1 MYSLPSAFSV
11 KPEVSCVNKN
21 LPLPMQVAGGSFFI
35 ASNIQL
41 ACLSLLLVQ
50 SQVNIHGASY
60 RATYHGVVANT
71 QEAHHLN
78 VSRN

>member
-1 MYSLPSAFSV
+1 
-11 KPEVSCVNKN
+11 
-21 LPLPMQVAGGSFFI
+21 MQVAGGSFFI

-60 RATYHGVVANT
+60 RATYHGVVAHT